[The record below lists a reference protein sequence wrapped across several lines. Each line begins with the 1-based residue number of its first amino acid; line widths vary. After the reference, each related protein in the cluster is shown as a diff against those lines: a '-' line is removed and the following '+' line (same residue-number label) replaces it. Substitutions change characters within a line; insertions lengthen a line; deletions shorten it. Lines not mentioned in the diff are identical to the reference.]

1 MKKLEESSS
10 IAVKSLD
17 DIKVVIAI
25 NSNKENEKFWDN
37 FDLILNQFWNIIQI
51 QKSVKKKSLSKKVHK
66 DRIENLIINTPNQKK
81 SENKMMKKLVGQL
94 MIRQLNIKMKSKI
107 SIRN

>member
-37 FDLILNQFWNIIQI
+37 FDLILNQFWNII
-51 QKSVKKKSLSKKVHK
+51 
-66 DRIENLIINTPNQKK
+66 
-81 SENKMMKKLVGQL
+81 
-94 MIRQLNIKMKSKI
+94 
-107 SIRN
+107 